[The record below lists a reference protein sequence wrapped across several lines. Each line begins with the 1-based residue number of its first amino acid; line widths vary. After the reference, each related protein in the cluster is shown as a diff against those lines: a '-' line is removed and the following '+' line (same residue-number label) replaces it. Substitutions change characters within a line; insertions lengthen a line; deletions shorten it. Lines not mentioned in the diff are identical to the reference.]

1 MRRLTGIL
9 VALVFLFI
17 ALPAFAVWPIP
28 SYSEYPCSG
37 GVTPP
42 ENCQNQGGDPLI
54 HFQTKLSDRSA
65 TVDNACPLTPD
76 PFGGFCWG
84 GGCTSTAG
92 YCRKPSIL
100 SAHEPAV
107 VVLGNSGPYVVF
119 DVEYDFPNNYCQLDL
134 QSNQTSSWWPLIY
147 NDIHLT
153 RLQILS
159 GSEVIADS
167 MAVFEHGEWTPVIK
181 TGCGVHTYTVRVIT
195 KCFQGLEDTRT
206 FTVTVDPENCGSDK
220 DSCPWGVSK
229 PVNVG
234 SGDVAYNEKLFSIDQ
249 RPMPLLFA
257 LSYHSERPIN
267 PALGRHPLGAGWT
280 HNFNQTL
287 QPIDRAAQFL
297 QLVTGD
303 GREVIFQKS
312 GSVWRSVRPRQWRAG
327 VALDATSTKYVLTDL
342 DGALT
347 TFDRATGRWLA
358 TTDRWGNSVSGAY
371 TGNDLTAVTDSAG
384 RSMALGYSGGLLTTI
399 TLPNGA
405 LWRFAYNGA
414 LTQIFDPLHT
424 GATPWRSFA
433 YVPDSKG
440 TLRLLTEVRDE
451 SVLLEGHTYDG
462 ADRGTSSVTG
472 NGRDVVNIAYDQA
485 GSATTVTHV
494 IDGTTSQVAHFSLFY
509 QGGRYLAS
517 RIQGNCLTCDAAAAD
532 DQTFDY
538 DGFNH
543 ILATTDANGHTTRFQ
558 YNGDGNVT
566 RRIDAQGSPLERT
579 TTWEYNYA
587 PWPNFVTR
595 IVEPS
600 TAKPGTTKTTTFALT
615 NNETTLTEA
624 QTGYLRAADASSV
637 TYTTTRTFDARHR
650 LLSTDGPRTDVS
662 DVTTT
667 AYFADNDA
675 NVNRR
680 GRRQSS
686 RDAAGLTTS
695 FDDYDLYGTPRSV
708 TDANGVRTTIV
719 TDPRG
724 RATSTTLNAVAGDP
738 NEAADYVTTRTWDGR
753 DRLVT
758 ERTPRG
764 FIRRS
769 LFEDG
774 TNHRTDLILLDGAG
788 NEVERHH
795 VTFNVV
801 GDVTM
806 EEEQSCASPAPT
818 CTSWVTKQSRSFVYD
833 AHNRL
838 VQALEPDGARSFF
851 TWDHDGLLSA
861 VQDENHSS
869 PNITYGYD
877 ALHRRVSMSRKLGSG
892 AAITAWGYHPGNDPA
907 SVTDANGNTTTFLYD
922 DFGRLQSQVNPAS
935 GTATM
940 TYDPAG
946 NLISST
952 DANGAT
958 VAMTYDAADRILTS
972 ASSRSGAP
980 TETVTWTYDNA
991 AAGAYGKG
999 RIGSVIDPRGSMS
1012 YTYDRRG
1019 LVRGEAHSVQGNA
1032 YSLAWGYDADGNRS
1046 SMTYPSGRVVNYTFD
1061 FAGRPLSASSGGT
1074 TYVGNASY
1082 LPFGPMSSLTFGNG
1096 TTETNAFDQ
1105 RYRITGNRLNGPLGV
1120 IADYSIGHDP
1130 AGNVTSIHDLLDS
1143 GFNRDF
1149 AYDDLHR
1156 LTQARTGQSLWGNG
1170 SYSYDTMGNML
1181 AMSLGTSRQST
1192 FAYNGSLPKLAS
1204 ATENGLTRA
1213 VAYDAAGNE
1222 QTVGAGAFSYNARNF
1237 LATADGLTYA
1247 YDWRG
1252 LRSIATVSTAIGT
1265 LTGNVT
1271 TIAGSPIAGATVTV
1285 DGTLNST
1292 STDASGNFS
1301 LNQAAGTFTVTAMKQ
1316 GFLPETSTA
1325 FTLAPGATVNVGTI
1339 KLGVAPSVIS
1349 GTVVSSLGFALNG
1362 ANVAIGTGNASTDA
1376 NGNFSLTQPA
1386 GTYSATISAP
1396 GYTSQTTA
1404 SFTTQP
1410 GDQKSLGTITLTAI
1424 PATIS
1429 GRVVSSTGGAVS
1441 AATVTA
1447 TGTPLGASLITR
1459 GADVSSA
1466 QQAAATSGRG
1476 RPLPSAHIAS
1486 DAFTLSATTDG
1497 SGNFSLQLPAGT
1509 FTLTITKTGFA
1520 GTTTGSINVGPGTT
1534 YATGDVTI
1542 DPLGTITGVV
1552 VAKTTLAPVTGATVT
1567 IVGSLNTTTTD
1578 SNGRFT
1584 VQQPPG
1590 SYAIQVTAQGFAQI
1604 STDVF
1609 ALGPGQTHDAGTL
1622 QLPPVALS
1630 VYVGYADDL
1639 RPSSTFP
1646 TPWAGSPN
1654 VVFIGSSSPVDA
1666 GAVRLDNN
1674 TDEPMNVNGV
1684 TVDLGRPGPSF
1695 NLWGSFVVP
1704 AHGTVILTQT
1714 QQFNFDTSD
1723 YPITQCNQPP
1733 LANDPRVPRVTVN
1746 IGGTNTTYFD
1756 TGHILDTGGFDLA
1769 CKANESLQWRLIGT
1783 TGINSNGDF
1792 LLAPPSGTATL
1803 GSNYTVTATATDAN
1817 GQPLTNVTVTFRVIS
1832 GPNIGRTGTSAT
1844 NASGQATFTYTG
1856 TAAGTDTIQATITN
1870 ASGGSLTS
1878 NPVNVTWPAFSN
1890 IEVFV
1895 GYADDLRP
1903 APAFPIPWQG
1913 SPNVVF
1919 IGNRAPE
1926 WDSGAVRID
1935 NESDATIHIDRV
1947 SVDLQRPGP
1956 VFSLWGS
1963 FDIPPHFSAILAQTN
1978 GENFDTSDFPITG
1991 CHGTLSPT
1999 DPRIP
2004 KITVTIGGQSAS
2016 YLDTAHILD
2025 TFGYDVAC
2033 DNRNESLQWRPI
2045 GGSSTTDTGH
2055 LTLLP
2060 LTTTTIVGGTYTA
2073 SAVLTDAGNE
2083 PQPNLPIDFRVVTG
2097 PNTGKTGRVNT
2108 NSGGVA
2114 TFSYVSTATGTDTV
2128 RASITGSTGGVLNSN
2143 DVKSIWV
2150 TTAAVSLAPPSA
2162 TNPTGTI
2169 YNATAT
2175 VTDGAGTPLANMNV
2189 TFRIT
2194 SGPNAGKTGTGISA
2208 ANGTTYF
2215 AYTSSIAGTDT
2226 IVASV
2231 IGAGGNAIQS
2241 NAVTATWEA
2250 PISIALAPAT
2260 ATQQLGSTYTA
2271 TATVTSGGS
2280 PANGAS
2286 VTFNVIAG
2294 PNAPRTAT
2302 SATNAAGQ
2310 ATFSYS
2316 STTPG
2321 TDFLQATSGSATSN
2335 QVVVKWINIPTAL
2348 QFLGS
2353 YGAEYNDPQ
2362 TFTAKLT
2369 EALTGAPIANQTV
2382 AFDLGGQTA
2391 GGTTDTNGIARVTIV
2406 PSGIP
2411 GPTPIAV
2418 TFAANGA
2425 YSAANANAVVSVVR
2439 DETAIQYTGGTIVP
2453 NGVAQTVSALLT
2465 DPDGDAP
2472 IANRTIT
2479 FTIGSVTVSAVTNAS
2494 GVAATTITVPSSLG
2508 TGPAR
2513 MLVAFAGDAYYIPAQ
2528 TSVPVILFAPSS
2540 FVIWGGNA
2548 TPPHIGEKVNFWGS
2562 QWPKQVTGGD
2572 YDNKAD
2578 LKGWVT
2584 LANPPLAQICEPNAR
2599 QNGTPRL
2606 DDRCWSSRP
2615 GDSDPPAQLDRYIGV
2630 IVTTSVAKQ
2639 GNEIYG
2645 NIAAVVVLRVEA
2657 VPQYGPDPGLQGFG
2671 TIAAVYADGANLFA
2685 MTAPATGSTADGT
2698 YVFRHVTKP
2707 RRTPVTQLVSIVN
2720 DFEGAAIFDFA
2731 AFSTATTY
2739 ANVLK
2744 PAAMTV
2750 GANNRRY
2757 YFYSPEQSLIAETAL
2772 APNGAPA
2779 IGYEYIW
2786 FNGEP
2791 VAQVD
2796 VGVGTHWMFTDHLG
2810 APIVQTDAAGNV
2822 YWRAEYEPF
2831 GAVYALRSS
2840 DQHQPLRYAGQEAEQ
2855 LNLGA
2860 NGVTERLYN
2869 VHRWYRP
2876 AWGRYTQADPVMQGE
2891 NGANVT
2897 MEMST
2902 AGPYTYVEDAP
2913 QNYIDNLGL
2922 ACAGSV
2928 KEHITRLCDYAR
2940 AAAGP
2945 DCPCRVMLIQ
2955 TGYESGWPDGGPRVK
2970 ENNYFGVQN
2979 IKGSSG
2985 RVQATGDAAVH
2996 LTKNASIQDSFNQY
3010 CRLCKENDIK
3020 FQNKRQ
3026 FITDVTHDIGF
3037 AIPNGKPSKAQILAA
3052 QKAYIQNNMNTMNNC
3067 KKELDECCN
3076 KKTK

>member
-1 MRRLTGIL
+1 MRRLAGIL
-9 VALVFLFI
+9 IALVSLSF
-17 ALPAFAVWPIP
+17 AVPAFAVWPIP
-28 SYSEYPCSG
+28 SYSEYPCTG
-37 GVTPP
+37 AVNPP
-42 ENCQNQGGDPLI
+42 ENCQSQGGDPLI
-54 HFQTKLSDRSA
+54 HYQTKLSDRSV
-65 TVDNACPLTPD
+65 TVGNACPVTPD

-100 SAHEPAV
+100 SANEPFV
-107 VVLGNSGPYVVF
+107 IVLSDGPYAVF

-147 NDIHLT
+147 NDTHRT

-159 GSEVIADS
+159 GSEIIADS
-167 MAVFEHGEWTPVIK
+167 MAVFEHGEWTPVIR

-195 KCFQGLEDTRT
+195 ECFEGLEDTRT
-206 FTVTVDPENCGSDK
+206 FTVTVDPEKCGSDK
-220 DSCPWGVSK
+220 SSCPLGVSK
-229 PVNVG
+229 PVNAG

-249 RPMPLLFA
+249 QPMPLLFA

-267 PALGRHPLGAGWT
+267 PTLGRYPLGAGWT

-287 QPIDRAAQFL
+287 QPIDRGAQFL

-303 GREVIFQKS
+303 GREVILQKS
-312 GSVWRSVRPRQWRAG
+312 GSAWNAVRPREWRAR
-327 VALDATSTKYVLTDL
+327 VTLDATSTKYVLTDL

-347 TFDRATGRWLA
+347 TFDRATGHWLA

-371 TGNDLTAVTDSAG
+371 TGNDLTTVTDSAG
-384 RSMALGYSGGLLTTI
+384 RSITLGYSGGLLTTI

-424 GATPWRSFA
+424 GSTPWRSFS
-433 YVPDSKG
+433 YVADSKG

-451 SVLLEGHTYDG
+451 SALLEGHTYDA

-472 NGRDVVNIAYDQA
+472 NGRDVVNIAYDQP
-485 GSATTVTHV
+485 GSSTTVTHV
-494 IDGTTSQVAHFSLFY
+494 IDGTTSQIATFSLFY

-543 ILATTDANGHTTRFQ
+543 VLRVTDANGDTTRFA
-558 YNGDGNVT
+558 YNGDGNLIQ
-566 RRIDAQGSPLERT
+566 RIDGQGSPVERT

-587 PWPNFVTR
+587 PWPNFVTK

-600 TAKPGTTKTTTFALT
+600 TAKPGTAKTTTFALT

-624 QTGYLRAADASSV
+624 HAGYLRASDAAPV
-637 TYTTTRTFDARHR
+637 TYTTTQTFDGHHR
-650 LLSTDGPRTDVS
+650 VLSVDGPRTDVT

-686 RDAAGLTTS
+686 TDPAGLTTS
-695 FDDYDLYGTPRSV
+695 FDDYDLYGTPRST

-719 TDPRG
+719 TDSRG
-724 RATSTTLNAVAGDP
+724 RATSTALNAVAGDP
-738 NEAADYVTTRTWDGR
+738 NEAADYVTMRTWDGR

-764 FIRRS
+764 FVRRS

-774 TNHRTDLILLDGAG
+774 TNHRTDLILVDGGG

-795 VTFNVV
+795 VTYNVA

-806 EEEQSCASPAPT
+806 EEEQSCASPSAT
-818 CTSWVTKQSRSFVYD
+818 CASWVTRRSRSFVYD
-833 AHNRL
+833 THNRL
-838 VQALEPDGARSFF
+838 VQIVEPDGASSFF
-851 TWDHDGLLSA
+851 TWNHDGLLTG

-892 AAITAWGYHPGNDPA
+892 AATTAWSYHPSDDPA
-907 SVTDANGNTTTFLYD
+907 SITDANGNTTTFLYD
-922 DFGRLQSQVNPAS
+922 DFGRLQSQVNPIS

-946 NLISST
+946 NLIFST

-958 VAMTYDAADRILTS
+958 VAMTYEADNRILTS
-972 ASSRSGAP
+972 TSSRSGAT

-991 AAGAYGKG
+991 VAGAYGKG
-999 RIGSVIDPRGSMS
+999 HIASVTDPRGSMS

-1061 FAGRPLSASSGGT
+1061 HSGRPLSASSGGT

-1130 AGNVTSIHDLLDS
+1130 AGNVTSIHDLGDS
-1143 GFNRDF
+1143 SFNRDF

-1170 SYSYDTMGNML
+1170 SYSYDAMGNML
-1181 AMSLGTSRQST
+1181 TMSLGTARQST
-1192 FAYNGSLPKLAS
+1192 FAYSGSLPKLTA
-1204 ATENGLTRA
+1204 ATENGVTRP

-1222 QTVGAGAFSYNARNF
+1222 QTVGAGTFSYNARNF

-1252 LRSIATVSTAIGT
+1252 LRSIATVTNALGS

-1271 TIAGSPIAGATVTV
+1271 TIAGAPIAGATVTV

-1292 STDASGNFS
+1292 STDANGNFS
-1301 LNQAAGTFTVTAMKQ
+1301 LNQGAGTFTVTVMKQ

-1325 FTLAPGATVNVGTI
+1325 FTLAAGATINVGTI

-1362 ANVAIGTGNASTDA
+1362 ANVAIGTGSASTGA
-1376 NGNFSLTQPA
+1376 NGNFSITQPA
-1386 GTYSATISAP
+1386 GTYSATITAP
-1396 GYTSQTTA
+1396 GYASQTTA

-1410 GDQKSLGTITLTAI
+1410 GDQKSLGTISLTAI

-1441 AATVTA
+1441 GADVTA
-1447 TGTPLGASLITR
+1447 SGTPLG
-1459 GADVSSA
+1459 SSA
-1466 QQAAATSGRG
+1466 IAHRVATESFGV
-1476 RPLPSAHIAS
+1476 S
-1486 DAFTLSATTDG
+1486 TTTDG

-1509 FTLTITKTGFA
+1509 YTLTITRSGFA
-1520 GTTTGSINVGPGTT
+1520 GTTTGAINVGPGTT
-1534 YATGDVTI
+1534 YTTGDITV
-1542 DPLGTITGVV
+1542 DPLGTITGIV
-1552 VAKTTLAPVTGATVT
+1552 VAKTTLAPVAGATVA
-1567 IVGSLNTTTTD
+1567 IVGSLNTATTD

-1590 SYAIQVTAQGFAQI
+1590 SYAIQVTATGFAQVT
-1604 STDVF
+1604 TDVF
-1609 ALGPGQTHDAGTL
+1609 ALGAGQTHDAGTL

-1630 VYVGYADDL
+1630 VFVGYADDL

-1654 VVFIGSSSPVDA
+1654 VVYLGSTSPIDA

-1674 TDEPMNVNGV
+1674 TDAPMNVDGV

-1695 NLWGSFVVP
+1695 NLWGAFIVP

-1714 QQFNFDTSD
+1714 TQFNFDTSD
-1723 YPITQCNQPP
+1723 YPITACDQPP
-1733 LANDPRVPRVTVN
+1733 LTNDPRVPRVIVN
-1746 IGGTNTTYFD
+1746 MGGTPTTYYD

-1792 LLAPPSGTATL
+1792 LLSPPSGTGTL

-1817 GQPLTNVTVTFRVIS
+1817 GQPLRNVTVNFRVVA
-1832 GPNIGRTGTSAT
+1832 GPNAGRTGSSVTDTNGQASFSYTGTSA
-1844 NASGQATFTYTG
+1844 
-1856 TAAGTDTIQATITN
+1856 GTDTLQATITN

-1878 NPVNVTWPAFSN
+1878 NPVTVTWPAFSN
-1890 IEVFV
+1890 VELFV
-1895 GYADDLRP
+1895 GYADDLRA
-1903 APAFPIPWQG
+1903 APAFPNPWRG
-1913 SPNVVF
+1913 SPNIVYIGSGSPIDAGALRLDNKGDSPVV
-1919 IGNRAPE
+1919 
-1926 WDSGAVRID
+1926 
-1935 NESDATIHIDRV
+1935 IDRV
-1947 SVDLQRPGP
+1947 LVDLQRPGP
-1956 VFSLWGS
+1956 TFNLWGS
-1963 FDIPPHFSAILAQTN
+1963 FTIPAHSSAILTQTTQY
-1978 GENFDTSDFPITG
+1978 NFDTSDFPIVG
-1991 CHGTLSPT
+1991 CHVPLSPT

-2016 YLDTAHILD
+2016 YLDTSHILD
-2025 TFGYDVAC
+2025 TFGYDLADC
-2033 DNRNESLQWRPI
+2033 PAGTNESLQWRPV
-2045 GGSSTTDTGH
+2045 GSSSTGDTGH

-2073 SAVLTDAGNE
+2073 TAVATDAGNE
-2083 PQPNLPIDFRVVTG
+2083 PAANLPIDFRVVTG
-2097 PNTGKTGRVNT
+2097 PNTGKTGRVVT
-2108 NSGGVA
+2108 NSAGVA

-2128 RASITGSTGGVLNSN
+2128 RASITNSTGGVLNSN

-2150 TTAAVSLAPPSA
+2150 STAAIALAPASA
-2162 TNPTGTI
+2162 TNATGTI

-2175 VTDGAGTPLANMNV
+2175 VTDGAGAPLANMNV

-2194 SGPNAGKTGTGISA
+2194 SGPNAGKAGSGITA
-2208 ANGTTYF
+2208 TNGTALFT
-2215 AYTSSIAGTDT
+2215 YTSGIAGTDT

-2231 IGAGGNAIQS
+2231 IGAGGNSIQS
-2241 NAVTATWEA
+2241 NSVLAIWNA
-2250 PISIALAPAT
+2250 PIAITLAPPA

-2280 PANGAS
+2280 PASGAT
-2286 VTFNVIAG
+2286 VTFNVLAG
-2294 PNAPRTAT
+2294 PNAPKSGTAT
-2302 SATNAAGQ
+2302 TNAAGV
-2310 ATFSYS
+2310 ATFSYAG
-2316 STTPG
+2316 TTLG
-2321 TDFLQATSGSATSN
+2321 TDFLQATTGSTTSN
-2335 QVVVKWINIPTAL
+2335 QVVVKWTNIPTAL

-2362 TFTAKLT
+2362 TFSAKLT
-2369 EALTGAPIANQTV
+2369 ESLTGTPIANQSIL
-2382 AFDLGGQTA
+2382 FNLGGQTA
-2391 GGTTDTNGIARVTIV
+2391 TGTTDATGTARVNIT
-2406 PSGIP
+2406 PAGLP
-2411 GPTPIAV
+2411 GPTPIAI
-2418 TFAANGA
+2418 TFAATGPYTA
-2425 YSAANANAVVSVVR
+2425 ATANAIISIVR
-2439 DETAIQYTGGTIVP
+2439 DESAIQYTAGTLIA
-2453 NGVAQTVSALLT
+2453 NGVGQTVSALLT
-2465 DPDGDAP
+2465 DPDGGAP
-2472 IANRTIT
+2472 LANKSVT
-2479 FTIGSVTVSAVTNAS
+2479 FTIGSVTVSATTNAS
-2494 GVAATTITVPSSLG
+2494 GVATTSITVPPSLG
-2508 TGPAR
+2508 TGPIR
-2513 MLVAFAGDAYYIPAQ
+2513 MLVAFAGDSYYVPAQ

-2548 TPPHIGEKVNFWGS
+2548 TPPHVGEKINFWGS
-2562 QWPKQVTGGD
+2562 QWQKQVTGGD

-2578 LKGWVT
+2578 LKGFVT
-2584 LANPPLAQICEPNAR
+2584 LAAPPLAQICEQNAR
-2599 QNGTPRL
+2599 QSGTPRL
-2606 DDRCWSSRP
+2606 DDKCWSSRP
-2615 GDSDPPAQLDRYIGV
+2615 GDTDPPAQLDRYIGV
-2630 IVTTSVAKQ
+2630 IVSTSVAKQ
-2639 GNEIYG
+2639 GSEIYG
-2645 NIAAVVVLRVEA
+2645 NVAAVVVVRVEPI
-2657 VPQYGPDPGLQGFG
+2657 PQYGSDPGLPGFG
-2671 TIAAVYADGANLFA
+2671 TIAAVYADGAHLFS
-2685 MTAPATGSTADGT
+2685 STAAAAPVADGSFL
-2698 YVFRHVTKP
+2698 FRHATKP
-2707 RRTPVTQLVSIVN
+2707 RKTPVTRFVSLVN
-2720 DFEGAAIFDFA
+2720 DFEGPVGLDFA
-2731 AFSTATTY
+2731 AFSASTTY

-2744 PAAMTV
+2744 PAPMTV

-2757 YFYSPEQSLIAETAL
+2757 YFYSPEQSLIAESGL
-2772 APNGAPA
+2772 ATNGAPA

-2791 VAQVD
+2791 VAQID
-2796 VGVGTHWMFTDHLG
+2796 VGVATHWTFTDHIG
-2810 APIVQTDAAGNV
+2810 APIIQTDAAGNV

-2840 DQHQPLRYAGQEAEQ
+2840 DQHQPLRYAGQ
-2855 LNLGA
+2855 
-2860 NGVTERLYN
+2860 
-2869 VHRWYRP
+2869 
-2876 AWGRYTQADPVMQGE
+2876 
-2891 NGANVT
+2891 
-2897 MEMST
+2897 
-2902 AGPYTYVEDAP
+2902 
-2913 QNYIDNLGL
+2913 
-2922 ACAGSV
+2922 
-2928 KEHITRLCDYAR
+2928 
-2940 AAAGP
+2940 
-2945 DCPCRVMLIQ
+2945 
-2955 TGYESGWPDGGPRVK
+2955 
-2970 ENNYFGVQN
+2970 
-2979 IKGSSG
+2979 
-2985 RVQATGDAAVH
+2985 
-2996 LTKNASIQDSFNQY
+2996 
-3010 CRLCKENDIK
+3010 
-3020 FQNKRQ
+3020 
-3026 FITDVTHDIGF
+3026 
-3037 AIPNGKPSKAQILAA
+3037 
-3052 QKAYIQNNMNTMNNC
+3052 
-3067 KKELDECCN
+3067 
-3076 KKTK
+3076 